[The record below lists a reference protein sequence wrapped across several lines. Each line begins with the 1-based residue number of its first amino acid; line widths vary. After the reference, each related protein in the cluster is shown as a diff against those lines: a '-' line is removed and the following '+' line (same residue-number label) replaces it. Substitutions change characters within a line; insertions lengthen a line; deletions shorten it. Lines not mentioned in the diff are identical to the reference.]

1 MKLKGEMEMKK
12 LLIVMIGVA
21 CASFALNADTFTWNT
36 SSGDVNTAANWSP
49 AQVPGPSDTAN
60 VKSGSASMSAD
71 FSVSALWIASDAD
84 RDVADF
90 TQTVGALAVGSAG
103 LIMGAN
109 GNSYARYFMKGGS
122 LTIPGGQPKFG
133 GWGYGLLRMTGGT
146 ISSAATWPTLGNSAN
161 ASVFS
166 AGVVDVR
173 DGTFEQSDTGTRF
186 CIGEHGFGLLSVGGN
201 GVFRSWIPLWMG
213 CYDNGIGR
221 VVAKDGGL
229 LEIAGTYPSGSS
241 GEKFALFSG
250 GTLKPCGTTGVATG
264 FFSGIGTKVGAGG
277 MTVDTADKALTLAAP
292 IADAVGHLVQSN
304 LVHRWS
310 FNGGSLADSVGGV
323 AATTAGSNT
332 AGISTADN
340 QITLPGGQ
348 HNSARVV
355 LGDGTKVVLPDSP
368 DGLTLEMWATLH
380 SKTLNYDRMFSINR
394 NTSAWSPSYLSLCWT
409 TSNNEWDYFLARWNG
424 GETQVKWQALADD
437 ALPHRID
444 REQHV
449 AIVLAPGES
458 GWTATLYRH
467 DAESSQFIKSYS
479 MTANSAAWTPASLS
493 DAVIALGYSFESN
506 PDSNAS
512 YNEVRVW
519 NKALTADDL
528 VRSAM
533 LGPDADFT
541 AKPSLVKTGV
551 GSLTLAAGNTYAGAT
566 EVREG
571 TLALGAVELP
581 YRRWSFTNGS
591 NKDSIAGSNMGI
603 VGTLTFA
610 DGKVTLPG
618 ATHDTAYL
626 SATGLFPD
634 CSSTDGVT
642 LEFYATLDNM
652 LQWQRLFTMHLNR
665 DLKTGI
671 CATWGWD
678 TGAAGDQYKFRT
690 NWGENDVLNVLATG
704 SAPWIAGTEYH
715 VSLVFAKTENG
726 FDVTI
731 ARRNATTGAII
742 ATKSTSVT
750 WSPSTLASMD
760 LRLGWSWDNSSDAAG
775 KFDEVRVWNRALT
788 EDEIVAGI
796 KTGKDTLPPRA
807 SGVGAPTLPSG
818 TSLSV
823 ASGATLLLC
832 GASQTVANAAL
843 SGTVAGAGT
852 LTATGGFNPGGD
864 GTIGTMVIDGG
875 AKLAGDV
882 VLDFAANGSCDQL
895 VFTAGGTYDVSA
907 IRLVPSASGAAV
919 LNTLQRFTIGNAAD
933 AVLTGSFD
941 ISAFPN
947 AQVRQKPNGDLELL
961 VPKGTVLV
969 IR

>member
-1 MKLKGEMEMKK
+1 MKK
-12 LLIVMIGVA
+12 LMLSA
-21 CASFALNADTFTWNT
+21 LATCAALALNADTITWNA
-36 SSGDVNTAANWSP
+36 SSGDVNTAENWSP
-49 AQVPGPSDTAN
+49 AQVPGASDTAN
-60 VKSGSASMSAD
+60 IKSGTASMSTD
-71 FSVSALWIASDAD
+71 FSVSVLQIASAAD

-90 TQTVGALAVGSAG
+90 TQTAGALAVGSAG
-103 LIMGAN
+103 LVMGAN

-146 ISSAATWPTLGNSAN
+146 VSSAASWPTLGNMAN

-229 LEIAGTYPSGSS
+229 LEIAGTFPSGSS
-241 GEKFALFSG
+241 GEKSALFSG

-277 MTVDTADKALTLAAP
+277 MTVDTAGKALTLAAP

-310 FNGGSLADSVGGV
+310 FNGGSLADSMGGV
-323 AATTAGSNT
+323 TATTAGSNA

-340 QITLPGGQ
+340 QITLPGGV
-348 HNSARVV
+348 HDSARVV
-355 LGDGTKVVLPDSP
+355 LGDGTKVVLPNSP
-368 DGLTLEMWATLH
+368 DGLTLEMWATLRTK
-380 SKTLNYDRMFSINR
+380 SRSYDRMFSINR

-409 TSNNEWDYFLARWNG
+409 TSNNEWDFFLARWNG
-424 GETQVKWQALADD
+424 GETQTKWQVLADD

-479 MTANSAAWTPASLS
+479 MTANDATWTPASLS
-493 DAVIALGYSFESN
+493 DAVIALGYSFEAN

-618 ATHDTAYL
+618 SNHDTAYL

-634 CSSTDGVT
+634 CSSTDGMT
-642 LEFYATLDNM
+642 LEFYATLDRM
-652 LQWQRLFTMHLNR
+652 LSWQRLFTMHLHQ
-665 DLKTGI
+665 DIKTGL

-690 NWGENDVLNVLATG
+690 NWDETNVLNVLATG

-731 ARRNATTGAII
+731 ARRNATTGAVL

-750 WSPSTLASMD
+750 WSPATLASMD
-760 LRLGWSWDNSSDAAG
+760 LRLGWSWDSSSDAAG
-775 KFDEVRVWNRALT
+775 KFDEVRVWNRALSAS
-788 EDEIVAGI
+788 EIVAGI
-796 KTGKDTLPPRA
+796 KAGKDALPARA
-807 SGVGAPTLPSG
+807 SGGGSAVLPTSTALN
-818 TSLSV
+818 V
-823 ASGATLLLC
+823 ASGATMLLC
-832 GASQTVANAAL
+832 GASQTVAEASV
-843 SGTVAGAGT
+843 SGTVAGPGT
-852 LTATGGFNPGGD
+852 LTATAGIQPGGESA
-864 GTIGTMVIDGG
+864 IGTMTIDGG

-882 VLDFAANGSCDQL
+882 VLDFAADGTCDRL
-895 VFTAGGTYDVSA
+895 VFAPGGTYDVSA
-907 IRLVPSASGAAV
+907 MRLVPSAAGEAAWHA
-919 LNTLQRFTIGNAAD
+919 RRRYAIGNAAN
-933 AVLTGSFD
+933 AELTGGFD
-941 ISAFPN
+941 LSAIPN
-947 AQVRQKPNGDLELL
+947 AQIERKADGSLELSVPVETMML
-961 VPKGTVLV
+961 V
-969 IR
+969 R

>member
-1 MKLKGEMEMKK
+1 MKK
-12 LLIVMIGVA
+12 LMLSA
-21 CASFALNADTFTWNT
+21 LATCAALALNADKITWNV

-49 AQVPGPSDTAN
+49 AQVPGASDTADI
-60 VKSGSASMSAD
+60 KSGSASMSAD
-71 FSVSALWIASDAD
+71 FSVSVLQIASAAD

-90 TQTVGALAVGSAG
+90 TQTAGALAVGSAG
-103 LIMGAN
+103 LVMGAN

-146 ISSAATWPTLGNSAN
+146 VSSAATWPTLGSMAN

-229 LEIAGTYPSGSS
+229 LEIAGTFPSGSS
-241 GEKFALFSG
+241 GEKSALFSG

-277 MTVDTADKALTLAAP
+277 LTVDTAGKALTLAAP

-332 AGISTADN
+332 AGISTAGD
-340 QITLPGGQ
+340 QITLPGGA

-355 LGDGTKVVLPDSP
+355 LGDGTKVVLPNSP
-368 DGLTLEMWATLH
+368 DGLTIEMWATLRT
-380 SKTLNYDRMFSINR
+380 KTRSYDRMFSINR

-424 GETQVKWQALADD
+424 GETQTKWQALASD
-437 ALPHRID
+437 ALPHQIG

-467 DAESSQFIKSYS
+467 DAESSQFLKGYS
-479 MTANSAAWTPASLS
+479 MTANSADWTPASLA
-493 DAVIALGYSFESN
+493 DAVIALGYSFEAN

-519 NKALTADDL
+519 NKAFTADDL

-618 ATHDTAYL
+618 ANHDTAYL

-634 CSSTDGVT
+634 CSSTDGMT

-652 LQWQRLFTMHLNR
+652 LSWQRLFTMHLHQ
-665 DLKTGI
+665 DLKTGL

-690 NWGENDVLNVLATG
+690 NWGETDVLNVLATG

-731 ARRNATTGAII
+731 TRRNATTGAII
-742 ATKSTSVT
+742 TTKSTSVT
-750 WSPSTLASMD
+750 WSPATLASMD
-760 LRLGWSWDNSSDAAG
+760 LRLGWSWDSSSDAAG
-775 KFDEVRVWNRALT
+775 KFDEVRVWNRALSAN
-788 EDEIVAGI
+788 EIVAGI
-796 KTGKDTLPPRA
+796 KAGKDALPARA
-807 SGVGAPTLPSG
+807 SGGGSAVLPTSTALK
-818 TSLSV
+818 V
-823 ASGATLLLC
+823 ASGATMLLC
-832 GASQTVANAAL
+832 GASQTVANAVV
-843 SGTVAGAGT
+843 SGTVAGTGT
-852 LTATGGFNPGGD
+852 LTATSGFQPGGESA
-864 GTIGTMVIDGG
+864 IGTMTIDGG

-882 VLDFAANGSCDQL
+882 VLDFATDGTCDQL
-895 VFTAGGTYDVSA
+895 VFAPGGTYDVSA
-907 IRLVPSASGAAV
+907 MRLVPSVAGEAAWHARRRYV
-919 LNTLQRFTIGNAAD
+919 IGNAAG
-933 AVLTGSFD
+933 AELTGGFD
-941 ISAFPN
+941 LSAIPS
-947 AQVRQKPNGDLELL
+947 AQIERKADGSLELSVPIGTMML
-961 VPKGTVLV
+961 V
-969 IR
+969 R